1 MDRTQHRALSAEDET
16 PAQTLT
22 GRWYPHPMG
31 KQRDPHPFEDNPFV
45 DGLLDYMGSPEGQL
59 SIEVSDTLWEV
70 MENVQL
76 DARQREFIWPEAQ
89 RLSFDQSIAHIQN
102 QYPDFPPQR
111 ITSFLISWLGNYA
124 PEGYSSEQLD
134 ELDQLTEPW
143 IDDLERQ
150 SNSA

>member
-1 MDRTQHRALSAEDET
+1 
-16 PAQTLT
+16 
-22 GRWYPHPMG
+22 MG

-45 DGLLDYMGSPEGQL
+45 DGFLEYMGSPEGQL

-70 MENVQL
+70 MENVRL
-76 DARQREFIWPEAQ
+76 DARQRELIWPEAE
-89 RLSFDQSIAHIQN
+89 RLSFDQSIDYILK

-124 PEGYSSEQLD
+124 PEDYSQVQLD